1 MDVFRRALF
10 KATVLAVKNTDLRE
24 SFADGICLGIWLFSK
39 VKHKSE
45 IVVSN
50 LEIFR
55 KVKFHHIKICK
66 APIKFESLI
75 PLLFEWN

>member
-66 APIKFESLI
+66 SPIKFESLI
-75 PLLFEWN
+75 ALLF